1 MDIGTLPG
9 VFDILPKAKDLW
21 RSSYL
26 WQYVEAVCRKLA
38 HDYALSE
45 IRTPLIERADLFCRA
60 VGEETDIVAKE
71 MYVFQDR
78 GGREIALRPEGTVS
92 VMRALI
98 ENNEFTPIQTMR
110 YFYIGPMFRYDRPQA
125 GRYRQH
131 HQFGV
136 EIVGIEAPEQDAE
149 AIAMMM
155 QLFSRLGLPHL
166 TAHINSLGNAT
177 SRANFR
183 EALLK
188 YLEAHIG
195 SMSEDSQ
202 RRFVRNPLRILDS
215 KDPHDQE
222 IVAKAPSIL
231 DYLSHEDGAHFER
244 VKEMLSAL
252 GIPYHVSPL
261 LVRGLDYY
269 QKTVFEVTSG
279 KLGAQN
285 SLGGGGRYDGLLQQL
300 GGPELPLFGFG
311 TGLER
316 IIQVLI
322 REGLAEKI
330 SPPEL
335 TLVIVPMDEKARGK
349 ALSFAEELRRRSVRC
364 LVDYTG
370 KRIKN
375 AVAAAADAGA
385 CWLLVLG
392 ERELETGV
400 GALKFLADGA
410 QTEVSLDQVD
420 VLVHRLLS
428 RHGEKEAVQ

>member
-1 MDIGTLPG
+1 MDVCSLPG
-9 VFDILPKAKDLW
+9 VFDILPSPNDLW

-26 WQYVEAVCRKLA
+26 WQYVEHVCRKLA
-38 HDYALSE
+38 DDYAFSE
-45 IRTPLIERADLFCRA
+45 IRTPIIERADLFCRA
-60 VGEETDIVAKE
+60 VGDETDIVSKE

-78 GGREIALRPEGTVS
+78 GGREIALRPEGTAS

-98 ENNEFTPIQTMR
+98 EQNVYSPVQTMR
-110 YFYIGPMFRYDRPQA
+110 YFYIGPMFRYERPQA
-125 GRYRQH
+125 GRFRQH

-136 EIVGIEAPEQDAE
+136 EVVGIGAPEQDAE
-149 AIAMMM
+149 TIAMMM
-155 QLFSRLGLPHL
+155 QLFARLGLPHL
-166 TAHINSLGNAT
+166 TAHINSLGDAT
-177 SRANFR
+177 CRANFR

-188 YLEAHIG
+188 YLSAHLT

-202 RRFVRNPLRILDS
+202 RRFDRNPLRILDS
-215 KDPHDQE
+215 KDPRDQE
-222 IVAKAPSIL
+222 ILSSAPSIL
-231 DYLSHEDGAHFER
+231 DYLSHEDAGHFAR
-244 VKEMLSAL
+244 VKEMLGQLS
-252 GIPYHVSPL
+252 IPFHISPL

-300 GGPELPLFGFG
+300 GGPDLPLFGFG

-322 REGLAEKI
+322 KEGLSEKI
-330 SPPEL
+330 PPTTL
-335 TLVIVPMDEKARGK
+335 TLVIVPLDEKSKGK
-349 ALSFAEELRRRSVRC
+349 ALFFAEELRRRSVRC
-364 LVDYTG
+364 LVDFTG

-385 CWLLVLG
+385 EWLLVLG

-400 GALKFLADGA
+400 GSLKFLADGT
-410 QTEVSLDQVD
+410 QTEVSLDQLD
-420 VLVHRLLS
+420 VFVHLLHS
-428 RHGEKEAVQ
+428 RHG